1 MKEKEFL
8 QSVQKKDKEIWKDW
22 KLESCLKMEE
32 EKILLGVG
40 LKETFWIIAHIKF
53 IITIGSARAKGSSTS
68 QALSE
73 LARRREE
80 KNKVRSK
87 RGRSSEAPSS
97 PDKRRRKRYESDYEN
112 SAEESPLS
120 EDESEKKVIRA
131 SFDRKI
137 YNHAHTCIIVQE
149 KNSSTRRNA
158 ISMYFKK
165 HD

>member
-1 MKEKEFL
+1 M
-8 QSVQKKDKEIWKDW
+8 
-22 KLESCLKMEE
+22 
-32 EKILLGVG
+32 
-40 LKETFWIIAHIKF
+40 IARIKF

-120 EDESEKKVIRA
+120 EDESEKKVIRT
-131 SFDRKI
+131 SFDRKL
-137 YNHAHTCIIVQE
+137 YKHAHTCIIVQE
-149 KNSSTRRNA
+149 KNSATRRNS

>member
-1 MKEKEFL
+1 
-8 QSVQKKDKEIWKDW
+8 
-22 KLESCLKMEE
+22 MEE

-40 LKETFWIIAHIKF
+40 LKETFWIIARIKF

-137 YNHAHTCIIVQE
+137 YNHAHTCIRVQE
-149 KNSSTRRNA
+149 KTSSTRRNP